1 LYCIVLEN
9 SINVVTFQPFF
20 STFFFNLFLASMLNQ
35 EKRSIWINL
44 YLRSKKKV
52 EEKG

>member
-1 LYCIVLEN
+1 ML
-9 SINVVTFQPFF
+9 PFF
-20 STFFFNLFLASMLNQ
+20 STFFFNLFLDSTFEAKKRKHLDQPLLAKQ
-35 EKRSIWINL
+35 EKGSIWINL